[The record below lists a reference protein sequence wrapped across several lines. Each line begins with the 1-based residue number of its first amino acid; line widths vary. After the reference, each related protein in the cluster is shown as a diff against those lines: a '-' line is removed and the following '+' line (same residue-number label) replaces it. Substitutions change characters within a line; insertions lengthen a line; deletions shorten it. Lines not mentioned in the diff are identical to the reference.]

1 MGRYDRNK
9 SKRTGRYNPVKD
21 KRSDGIHVVVVLLLV
36 ILAGVGGFFAKQLM
50 DELNDQGKPEVRAL
64 AIPFNTGNT
73 DAAESTRTDITGIE
87 QAQITG
93 VSEAADDTIETLQA
107 VEELVVLPELDS
119 SDAPIRES
127 VTQVAPELAPW
138 LNTGQ
143 LIRNYMII
151 ANDFSQ
157 GLRSGKHM
165 HFLKLDQ
172 ALSAEQNDTGL
183 VIAAKSYQRYDKLA
197 RAIDAIDAP
206 AILAVYKKFRPLLL
220 QVYGEFSYPA
230 EHSLE
235 DMFTKA
241 AAEVLAAP
249 VIDEPIALVRIS
261 THYKFADPQ
270 LEALSPVHKQMIRMG
285 PENTRIIQ
293 GKVRLLVEEMAN
305 LKD

>member
-21 KRSDGIHVVVVLLLV
+21 KSPDGIHVVVVLLLI
-36 ILAGVGGFFAKQLM
+36 ILAGAGGFFAKQLV
-50 DELNDQGKPEVRAL
+50 DDLKDQGKPEVQAL

-73 DAAESTRTDITGIE
+73 DAAESTRTNITGIE
-87 QAQITG
+87 QAVTG
-93 VSEAADDTIETLQA
+93 VSEAAHDNIETLQA

-119 SDAPIRES
+119 SDVPIRES
-127 VTQVAPELAPW
+127 IAEVAPELAPW

-249 VIDEPIALVRIS
+249 VIDEPIALLRTS

-285 PENTRIIQ
+285 PENTRLIQ

>member
-249 VIDEPIALVRIS
+249 VIDEPIALLRTS
-261 THYKFADPQ
+261 AHYKFADPQ

-285 PENTRIIQ
+285 PENTRLIQ

>member
-9 SKRTGRYNPVKD
+9 GKRTGRYNPAKD
-21 KRSDGIHVVVVLLLV
+21 KSSDGIHVVVVLVLI
-36 ILAGVGGFFAKQLM
+36 ILAGASGFFAKQLM
-50 DELNDQGKPEVRAL
+50 DDLKDQGKSEVRAL

-73 DAAESTRTDITGIE
+73 DAAESTRTNITDTE
-87 QAQITG
+87 QAQTG
-93 VSEAADDTIETLQA
+93 VSEAADDNIETLQA

-127 VTQVAPELAPW
+127 ITQVAPELAPW

-143 LIRNYMII
+143 LIRTYMVI

-165 HFLKLDQ
+165 YFLKLDQ
-172 ALSAEQNDTGL
+172 PLSADQNDTGL

-197 RAIDAIDAP
+197 QAIEAIDAP

-220 QVYGEFSYPA
+220 QVYSEFSYPA
-230 EHSLE
+230 GYSLE

-249 VIDEPIALVRIS
+249 VIDEPIALVRTS

-270 LEALSPVHKQMIRMG
+270 LEALNPVHKQMIRMG
-285 PENTRIIQ
+285 PENTRLIQ
-293 GKVRLLVEEMAN
+293 SKVRLLVEEMAN

>member
-21 KRSDGIHVVVVLLLV
+21 KRSDGIHVVVVLLLI
-36 ILAGVGGFFAKQLM
+36 ILAGAGGFFAKQLM
-50 DELNDQGKPEVRAL
+50 DDLKDQGKPDVRAL

-73 DAAESTRTDITGIE
+73 DAAESTRTNITGIE
-87 QAQITG
+87 QAQVTG
-93 VSEAADDTIETLQA
+93 VSEAADDNIEILQA

-230 EHSLE
+230 GHSLE

-249 VIDEPIALVRIS
+249 VIDGPIALLRTS

-285 PENTRIIQ
+285 PENTRLIQ